1 MKKFLFGFIA
11 VALLATGTFLV
22 VAQTTDGSAD
32 KKWNKGGKRHFGKM
46 HRRGGMMFRGLDLT
60 EDQKAQMKAFREASK
75 PTVQPLMEAM
85 KAIRV
90 KAKEAKKAGAD
101 EAQIAAIRAEAAPLR
116 EQMKLHREA
125 SMTQM
130 MSILTDEQKTKLAEM
145 KEKRQNRIKDGK
157 GKRSG
162 KRLGSGEAI

>member
-1 MKKFLFGFIA
+1 M
-11 VALLATGTFLV
+11 ATGTFLV
-22 VAQTTDGSAD
+22 IAQTTDGSAD
-32 KKWNKGGKRHFGKM
+32 KKWGKGGQHRSGKM

-75 PTVQPLMEAM
+75 PSVEPLMTAM
-85 KAIRV
+85 KENR
-90 KAKEAKKAGAD
+90 KKFMEAKKAGAD
-101 EAQIAAIRAEAAPLR
+101 ETQLTAIRAEAAPLR
-116 EQMKLHREA
+116 AQMKLHREA

-145 KEKRQNRIKDGK
+145 KEKRQNRMKEGK

-162 KRLGSGEAI
+162 KRLGSGDAI